1 MEGKIN
7 INIAAILKD
16 KPQNTRLWSPIFG
29 EVYLKDVT
37 DVNNNMI
44 RITHHG
50 VDNIF
55 MNNGKVWADGDVCL
69 FPSRWMNDWQKFA
82 WKKGNVL
89 VSNDGKQEC
98 IFDGWYNKDYTQ
110 ARVKYWLD
118 ISNENNIKCL
128 EENQPLTSVM
138 FKQEDKEKIECYIN
152 TIEEWYGGKK
162 LNRETLEIEPQVNLQ
177 HFADNITRIVYV
189 ETKEGDRYIGQILFV
204 NPNEGRITIGNQLYW
219 EKVDED
225 PWFVTDEASDLTS
238 QNIKVARFAT
248 KEENELFCREE
259 AKAKAKTKKPKKET
273 PPMFELGKLYVFNEQ
288 DEDGELTIIGNLIGK
303 NENYDTLTFGN
314 QYEIETEKFVTDHA
328 FDLQISVHEELR
340 EATESETT
348 VFQKAYTQWLE
359 KEKKAMRAKEQPV
372 FKPFDKVL
380 VRNGDNNK
388 WQPAFISRDRGESS
402 TWRYEVLLINSGKS
416 DSFTSCIPFEGNED
430 IAFTDH
436 DYMPF

>member
-1 MEGKIN
+1 MEVN

-29 EVYLKDVT
+29 DVYLKDVT

-55 MNNGKVWADGDVCL
+55 LSNGKVWADGDVCL

-82 WKKGNVL
+82 WKKGDVL

-118 ISNENNIKCL
+118 TSNENNIKCL
-128 EENQPLTSVM
+128 EQNQPLTSVM
-138 FKQEDKEKIECYIN
+138 FKQEDKEKIECYIT

-162 LNRETLEIEPQVNLQ
+162 LNRETLEIE
-177 HFADNITRIVYV
+177 
-189 ETKEGDRYIGQILFV
+189 
-204 NPNEGRITIGNQLYW
+204 
-219 EKVDED
+219 
-225 PWFVTDEASDLTS
+225 
-238 QNIKVARFAT
+238 
-248 KEENELFCREE
+248 
-259 AKAKAKTKKPKKET
+259 KPA
-273 PPMFELGKLYVFNEQ
+273 FEIGKLYVFNEQ

-303 NENYDTLTFGN
+303 NESEDTLSFGN
-314 QYEIETEKFVTDHA
+314 QYEIENEKFVIDQD
-328 FDLQISVHEELR
+328 FDLRISVHEELR

-359 KEKKAMRAKEQPV
+359 KAKKAKEQPV
-372 FKPFDKVL
+372 FKLFDKVL
-380 VRNGDNNK
+380 VREGWKCN
-388 WQPAFISRDRGESS
+388 WLPAFFIRVNEGFSS
-402 TWRYEVLLINSGKS
+402 WKCSVLLISSGNVS
-416 DSFTSCIPFEGNED
+416 YFSNCIPFEGNEHL
-430 IAFTDH
+430 AFTNKDL
-436 DYMPF
+436 PV

>member
-1 MEGKIN
+1 MEVN

-29 EVYLKDVT
+29 DVYLKDVT

-44 RITHHG
+44 RVTHHG

-82 WKKGNVL
+82 WKKGDVL

-118 ISNENNIKCL
+118 TSNENNIKCL

-152 TIEEWYGGKK
+152 TIEEWYGGK
-162 LNRETLEIEPQVNLQ
+162 LNLETLEIEKL
-177 HFADNITRIVYV
+177 A
-189 ETKEGDRYIGQILFV
+189 
-204 NPNEGRITIGNQLYW
+204 
-219 EKVDED
+219 
-225 PWFVTDEASDLTS
+225 
-238 QNIKVARFAT
+238 
-248 KEENELFCREE
+248 
-259 AKAKAKTKKPKKET
+259 
-273 PPMFELGKLYVFNEQ
+273 FEIGKLYVFNEQ
-288 DEDGELTIIGNLIGK
+288 DEDGELTIIGNLIGR

-314 QYEIETEKFVTDHA
+314 QYEIENEKFVTDND
-328 FDLQISVHEELR
+328 FDLRISVHEELR
-340 EATESETT
+340 EATESEIT

-388 WQPAFISRDRGESS
+388 WQPAFIARDRGESS